1 MYFFVN
7 FSSNDVVLFEISFS
21 TKEEAEAFLQTIK
34 INGYPINGHVNVSF
48 GYYVVDFKEELVYE
62 SWIIG
67 EDNPPVKIDSNH
79 PLSNKSNFVR
89 NLN

>member
-1 MYFFVN
+1 MYFFIN

-21 TKEEAEAFLQTIK
+21 IKKEAEEFFQSVK

-48 GYYVVDFKEELVYE
+48 GHYMVDFKEELVYE
-62 SWIIG
+62 SCVIG
-67 EDNPPVKIDSNH
+67 EDNPIIKIDSEK
-79 PLSNKSNFVR
+79 PINKNAKFAR